1 MHERFRCYQ
10 RHYTG
15 EQSTIEEFIEEG
27 LLKQNM
33 ARMSPLQPLGALVV

>member
-1 MHERFRCYQ
+1 MHEKFRCYQ

-33 ARMSPLQPLGALVV
+33 ARMSPPQSLGALVV